1 VRRRKPPHPDAAR
14 PPSPARGEGCA
25 ELGAD
30 ASPKS
35 KLVSIGA
42 RSRRVAEATAGT
54 AEPSPLAGEG
64 GGRRSRS
71 PGEGGASARQVGK
84 AASAADGSNRPR
96 DTARRL
102 RKDMTEAERR
112 LWSLLRNRKLTR
124 LKFRRQVPV
133 GPYVA
138 DFLSFQ
144 ARLIVEADGGHH
156 ADSPHDATRDTWFRH
171 QGFTVIRYWNSDIL
185 TNPDAILAT
194 LLERARAYQETAP

>member
-1 VRRRKPPHPDAAR
+1 VRRKKPPHPDAAR
-14 PPSPARGEGCA
+14 PPSPARGEGYA
-25 ELGAD
+25 EIGAD
-30 ASPKS
+30 ALPKS

-42 RSRRVAEATAGT
+42 RSRWAKRSPSGT

-71 PGEGGASARQVGK
+71 PGEGGALARRTRK
-84 AASAADGSNRPR
+84 AAPVEDATKKPR

-102 RKDMTEAERR
+102 RKVMTDAERK
-112 LWSLLRNRKLTR
+112 LWTLLRNRKLTG

-171 QGFTVIRYWNSDIL
+171 QGFTVVRYWNSDIL

-194 LLERARAYQETAP
+194 LLERTGAYQEITR

>member
-1 VRRRKPPHPDAAR
+1 MSQQKPPHPDAAR

-25 ELGAD
+25 ERGAD
-30 ASPKS
+30 GSPKS
-35 KLVSIGA
+35 RMVSLGA
-42 RSRRVAEATAGT
+42 RSKWVTGAPSGT

-64 GGRRSRS
+64 GERRSRA
-71 PGEGGASARQVGK
+71 PGEGGASARHVGN
-84 AASAADGSNRPR
+84 AAFAADGSNRPR

-102 RKDMTEAERR
+102 RKVMTDAERK
-112 LWSLLRNRKLTR
+112 LWSLLRNRKLTG

-144 ARLIVEADGGHH
+144 ARLIIEADGGQH
-156 ADSPHDATRDTWFRH
+156 ADSLRDAERDAWFRH

-194 LLERARAYQETAP
+194 LLERARAHQEIAR